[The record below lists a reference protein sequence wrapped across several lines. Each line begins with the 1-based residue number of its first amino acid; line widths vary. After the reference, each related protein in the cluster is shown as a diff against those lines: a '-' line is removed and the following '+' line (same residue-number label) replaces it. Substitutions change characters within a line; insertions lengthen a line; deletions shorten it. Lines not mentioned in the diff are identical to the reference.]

1 MKEHY
6 DGNKIR
12 MVLGTRKGPF
22 GWDPGFYDG
31 GRGRYAEG
39 DGRYGGGSGVVCCVI
54 Q

>member
-1 MKEHY
+1 MKEQY

-12 MVLGTRKGPF
+12 MVMGTRKGAW

-31 GRGRYAEG
+31 GVGRHAGEVEG
-39 DGRYGGGSGVVCCVI
+39 GCCVV